1 MGEKSAKRK
10 KEREGVNRQ
19 GEKVQELPWCDH
31 DDDGRGQEFCFG
43 DCAEDEESYS
53 CPSGYKIVHYFGGC
67 KTSLVLTIAALGH
80 IGVKKILFVAENNSL
95 DKLAWREEMASPEKQ
110 NKNK

>member
-1 MGEKSAKRK
+1 MEWNGPFSGIEEENEKSAKRK

-19 GEKVQELPWCDH
+19 GEKVQEHPWCDH

-53 CPSGYKIVHYFGGC
+53 CPSGYKIV
-67 KTSLVLTIAALGH
+67 I
-80 IGVKKILFVAENNSL
+80 ILAV
-95 DKLAWREEMASPEKQ
+95 PKQ
-110 NKNK
+110 TL